1 LIEVN
6 TVGFEKVKKSTQEEL
21 DRITAENMRIDEEI
35 ETFIETTKKDSEN
48 FVKALEGKEV

>member
-1 LIEVN
+1 MIEVN